1 MLSIVVVL
9 WYRGNNNVDDL
20 NQENQSL
27 LPKIEE
33 VRVLTLLQKRARG
46 KKKERYWLKIL
57 APRTLLHP

>member
-46 KKKERYWLKIL
+46 KKKERYGLKIL
-57 APRTLLHP
+57 PPRTLLHP